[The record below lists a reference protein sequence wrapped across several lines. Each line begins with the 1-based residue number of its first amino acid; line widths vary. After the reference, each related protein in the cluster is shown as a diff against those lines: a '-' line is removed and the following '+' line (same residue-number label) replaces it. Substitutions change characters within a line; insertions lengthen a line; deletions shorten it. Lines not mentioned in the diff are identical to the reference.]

1 MLGIFNAHRE
11 IRKRTDTDVAFIQK
25 YSRVSIS
32 TGNMKCTRES
42 RPSKDKDKRR
52 KIYIFLAGK
61 EELSRVF

>member
-1 MLGIFNAHRE
+1 MFDIFNAHRE
-11 IRKRTDTDVAFIQK
+11 IRKRTDTDVAFTQE

-32 TGNMKCTRES
+32 MGNMKCTRES

-52 KIYIFLAGK
+52 KIYIFLAER